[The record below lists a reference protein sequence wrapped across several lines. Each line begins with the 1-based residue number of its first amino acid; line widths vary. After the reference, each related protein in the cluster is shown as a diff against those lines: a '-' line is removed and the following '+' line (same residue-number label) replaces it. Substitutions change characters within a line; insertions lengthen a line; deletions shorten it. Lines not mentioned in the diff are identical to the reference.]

1 MPIPVSFLSA
11 WLEWYYL
18 AVLSGF
24 LRTIFFRLSVHHS
37 HTWEREAEN
46 ERRHWW
52 EIHRRQFALKDI
64 VLIGPAGA
72 ELSDWLRV
80 IKREHQAPLVRQ
92 ESLGNRCVLP
102 EASLLLLLNV
112 KNNWLKCWYCNG
124 KGSEVRNYSFLRRNI
139 SGRGVL
145 KPGKPLWHSSLRVFR
160 ELQLLNYLS
169 YGKGRKHY
177 PYWLMFLRTRNSWL
191 FFDCR
196 VPVFISC
203 F

>member
-1 MPIPVSFLSA
+1 MVGM
-11 WLEWYYL
+11 
-18 AVLSGF
+18 VLLGGVVWF
-24 LRTIFFRLSVHHS
+24 VRNFFRLSVHHS

-92 ESLGNRCVLP
+92 ESLGK
-102 EASLLLLLNV
+102 SLRIARSFSSALIERE
-112 KNNWLKCWYCNG
+112 NNWLKCWYCNG

-169 YGKGRKHY
+169 YGKGENII
-177 PYWLMFLRTRNSWL
+177 LTG
-191 FFDCR
+191 
-196 VPVFISC
+196 
-203 F
+203 

>member
-1 MPIPVSFLSA
+1 MAGKSDANTSIILICMVGM
-11 WLEWYYL
+11 
-18 AVLSGF
+18 VLLGGVVWF
-24 LRTIFFRLSVHHS
+24 VRTIFFRLSVHHS

-102 EASLLLLLNV
+102 EVSLLLLLNV
-112 KNNWLKCWYCNG
+112 KTT
-124 KGSEVRNYSFLRRNI
+124 GSNAGIAMEKAASKELFVSPEKYFWQGSPEAWQAFVAQLIESFPEITAPELPELWQGEKTLSLLANI
-139 SGRGVL
+139 SCGQETAG
-145 KPGKPLWHSSLRVFR
+145 
-160 ELQLLNYLS
+160 
-169 YGKGRKHY
+169 
-177 PYWLMFLRTRNSWL
+177 
-191 FFDCR
+191 
-196 VPVFISC
+196 
-203 F
+203 